1 MAQRSPR
8 ITLPNRDTPV
18 SRRGFVA
25 IGGGI
30 ATATSAGFIAMRE
43 LDNGLLHRGQDDP
56 TATLGT
62 ALATPSPTPGTAGSP
77 ETVERVDPK
86 DVIEEISV
94 RELRQYL
101 DSGAFTIAELVAACL
116 DRIDELDGGSTDLR
130 AMIETNPDA
139 GAIAD
144 DLDEELERGDHRGPL
159 HGIPVVLKDIVA
171 TDDEMRT
178 TAGSLA
184 LADNPV
190 TRDAFIVERLRDAGA
205 VILGKTNLTE
215 WSNFMGSSGQSGF
228 SARGGQ
234 TVNPYH
240 LDYSP
245 SGSSS
250 GSAAAVA
257 ASYVPLAIGSETN
270 ASIISPASTCGVV
283 GIKPT
288 VGLVS
293 RAGVIPISFSQD
305 SPGPIARSVEDA
317 AILLGVIAGVDP
329 DDPSQGIAESSS
341 PASEFSRS
349 PVPEPGEIDYT
360 GALDADGLDGARIG
374 LCRTLFG
381 FDPRADAALEDA
393 IASMEDAGAEIVD
406 DVYIESYGTFSE
418 LGNNYTVLLTEFAW
432 GLTEFLGTY
441 MPNAPVGTIQEIVDF
456 NLANAEDALG
466 SRDQSGLTDAL
477 GAREIDDPVYE
488 DVRATNQQLLR
499 GDGIDTVMDELEL
512 DALVAP
518 SAALAASLTGAG
530 DTYYGASAEPACVA
544 GYPSIT
550 IPIGLVDGLPA
561 GIHFF
566 GRAFSEETLLRLAYS
581 LERSLPK
588 RKPPTYIERGEPLPG
603 D

>member
-1 MAQRSPR
+1 
-8 ITLPNRDTPV
+8 
-18 SRRGFVA
+18 
-25 IGGGI
+25 
-30 ATATSAGFIAMRE
+30 
-43 LDNGLLHRGQDDP
+43 
-56 TATLGT
+56 
-62 ALATPSPTPGTAGSP
+62 
-77 ETVERVDPK
+77 
-86 DVIEEISV
+86 
-94 RELRQYL
+94 
-101 DSGAFTIAELVAACL
+101 
-116 DRIDELDGGSTDLR
+116 
-130 AMIETNPDA
+130 
-139 GAIAD
+139 
-144 DLDEELERGDHRGPL
+144 
-159 HGIPVVLKDIVA
+159 
-171 TDDEMRT
+171 
-178 TAGSLA
+178 
-184 LADNPV
+184 
-190 TRDAFIVERLRDAGA
+190 
-205 VILGKTNLTE
+205 
-215 WSNFMGSSGQSGF
+215 
-228 SARGGQ
+228 
-234 TVNPYH
+234 
-240 LDYSP
+240 
-245 SGSSS
+245 
-250 GSAAAVA
+250 
-257 ASYVPLAIGSETN
+257 
-270 ASIISPASTCGVV
+270 
-283 GIKPT
+283 
-288 VGLVS
+288 
-293 RAGVIPISFSQD
+293 
-305 SPGPIARSVEDA
+305 
-317 AILLGVIAGVDP
+317 
-329 DDPSQGIAESSS
+329 
-341 PASEFSRS
+341 
-349 PVPEPGEIDYT
+349 
-360 GALDADGLDGARIG
+360 
-374 LCRTLFG
+374 
-381 FDPRADAALEDA
+381 
-393 IASMEDAGAEIVD
+393 MEDAGAEIVD

>member
-1 MAQRSPR
+1 MA
-8 ITLPNRDTPV
+8 
-18 SRRGFVA
+18 A
-25 IGGGI
+25 
-30 ATATSAGFIAMRE
+30 ATSAGFVAMRYP
-43 LDNGLLHRGQDDP
+43 DNGLLHAAHGET
-56 TATLGT
+56 TATGET
-62 ALATPSPTPGTAGSP
+62 TPADPAERPPATPPALPGAP
-77 ETVERVDPK
+77 DTVAHVDPAG
-86 DVIEEISV
+86 VIEEISV
-94 RELRQYL
+94 RELREYL
-101 DSGAFTIAELVAACL
+101 DQGAFTVAELVAACL
-116 DRIDELDGGSTDLR
+116 DRIDDLDRGATDLR
-130 AMIETNPDA
+130 AMIELNPDA
-139 GAIAD
+139 QAIAE
-144 DLDEELERGDHRGPL
+144 DLDEELRQGEHRGPL

-184 LADNPV
+184 LQDNVV
-190 TRDAFIVERLRDAGA
+190 TRDAFIAERLRDAGA

-215 WSNFMGSSGQSGF
+215 WSNFMGGSGQSGF

-250 GSAAAVA
+250 GSAVAVA

-283 GIKPT
+283 GMKPT
-288 VGLVS
+288 IGLVS

-305 SPGPIARSVEDA
+305 SPGPIARSVEDV
-317 AILLGVIAGVDP
+317 AILLSAITGIDP

-341 PASEFSRS
+341 PASEFNRS

-360 GALDADGLDGARIG
+360 MALDADGLKGARIG

-393 IASMEDAGAEIVD
+393 IAAMEDAGAEIVD
-406 DVYIESYGTFSE
+406 DVYLESYVTFSE

-432 GLTEFLGTY
+432 GLSGFLEEY
-441 MPNAPVGTIQEIVDF
+441 MPGGPISAIQEIVDF
-456 NLANAEDALG
+456 NLANAEEALQG
-466 SRDQSGLTDAL
+466 RDQSGLTDAL
-477 GAREIDDPVYE
+477 VARPIDDPVYE
-488 DVRATNQQLLR
+488 DLRATNQQLLR
-499 GDGIDTVMDELEL
+499 DEGIDAVMDALQL

-518 SAALAASLTGAG
+518 SASIAAPLAGGPDAI
-530 DTYYGASAEPACVA
+530 YGTSAEPASVA

-566 GRAFSEETLLRLAYS
+566 GRAFSEETLLKLAYS
-581 LERSLPK
+581 LEQALPK
-588 RKPPTYIERGEPLPG
+588 RKPPTYIERGDPLPG
-603 D
+603 DD